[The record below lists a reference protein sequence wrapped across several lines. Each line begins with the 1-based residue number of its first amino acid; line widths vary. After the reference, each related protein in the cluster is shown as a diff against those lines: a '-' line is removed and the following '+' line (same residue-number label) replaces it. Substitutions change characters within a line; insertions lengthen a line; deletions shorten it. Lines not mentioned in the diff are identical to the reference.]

1 MKRFIS
7 ICMLLG
13 SCLTMLAQATSL
25 VVDNQTPGWLSSKI
39 NYGDQATVRNL
50 KVTGYINATDLK
62 FIGTLIQ
69 NRSLDGRLD
78 LSDANVVSE
87 TLSSK
92 DNAIENN
99 IFALSNLLI
108 LSISYPC
115 FFLLVYLIYPT

>member
-1 MKRFIS
+1 MRRIIS

-78 LSDANVVSE
+78 LSDANVVS
-87 TLSSK
+87 
-92 DNAIENN
+92 
-99 IFALSNLLI
+99 
-108 LSISYPC
+108 
-115 FFLLVYLIYPT
+115 